1 MKNVNLTFAGLFF
14 VALLCS
20 CSSEDS
26 LDISNHS
33 TQESS
38 ATSRFSA
45 FSPDNKLNP
54 NDYAGESYRSLLSDY
69 QSGNYS
75 PESLAEVGAVVDALR
90 GTPTLTVMSLDAT
103 TDAFLSNIIQSPEAT
118 FVTILQQ
125 SGLSQDAKNI
135 LSDFV
140 EGFDA
145 LEAKPFDEIYSDIVS
160 LESTISGLNSL
171 TANDRTVLL
180 TVTSITRHSFSNK
193 CCEDT
198 DWKTSVGNIVAA
210 TAGALVNSDLAVRYA
225 LITRI
230 AEFELVTL

>member
-1 MKNVNLTFAGLFF
+1 MKKVNLLFAGLLF
-14 VALLCS
+14 VALLYA
-20 CSSEDS
+20 CSSEDN
-26 LDISNHS
+26 LEFSNPN
-33 TQESS
+33 TQDNPV
-38 ATSRFSA
+38 TSRLGT

-75 PESLAEVGAVVDALR
+75 PETLAEVGAVVDALR

-103 TDAFLSNIIQSPEAT
+103 TDSLLSNIIQLPEAT

-125 SGLSQDAKNI
+125 SGLSQEAKNI

-140 EGFDA
+140 EGFDV
-145 LEAKPFDEIYSDIVS
+145 LEAKPFAEIYTDIVS

-171 TANDRTVLL
+171 TANDKMVLL
-180 TVTSITRHSFSNK
+180 TVTSIARHSLSNN

-210 TAGALVNSDLAVRYA
+210 TAGALVNADLAVRYA

-230 AEFELVTL
+230 SEYELIPL